1 MRPGRLLLFGGNE
14 ENCVTPLVKLIL
26 IRVGLG
32 LLTLFL
38 VTVVVFL
45 ATQALPGD
53 AARAILGKDAADVPR
68 YLALRKQLGL
78 DHPAIVQYTSWLGR
92 VVRGNLGNSLV
103 GGQVKVTTLLR
114 SRIINSATLVFFAA
128 LISVPLSILI
138 GALSAIWHDSK
149 FDNAVNILNLGLAA
163 LPEFVIGIF
172 VVLLFATAV
181 FKWLPSVSNVDSLAP
196 LSGQMKLFILPIIT
210 LVLAVI
216 PYISRMLR
224 ASTVEVLESEY
235 VMMARLKGVSESR
248 ILWHHA
254 LPNAIV
260 PTIQVIAINIAWL
273 AGGIVTV
280 EYLFG
285 FPGIG
290 AALVDA
296 VANRD
301 MPVVQ
306 ALCLM
311 IGAVYVILNLI
322 ADILTILISPRLRT
336 GLR

>member
-1 MRPGRLLLFGGNE
+1 VPPLLKLLL
-14 ENCVTPLVKLIL
+14 
-26 IRVGLG
+26 IRLGLG
-32 LLTLFL
+32 VLTLFL
-38 VTVVVFL
+38 VSIVVFV

-53 AARAILGKDAADVPR
+53 AAKAILGKDSADKVR
-68 YLALRKQLGL
+68 YEALRKELRL
-78 DHPAIVQYTSWLGR
+78 DRPILEQYTSWLGG
-92 VVRGNLGNSLV
+92 VARGDLGNSLV
-103 GGQVKVTTLLR
+103 GGEAKVTALLGA
-114 SRIINSATLVFFAA
+114 RIVNSATLVFLAA
-128 LISVPLSILI
+128 LFSIPISIVI
-138 GALSAIWHDSK
+138 GATSAIWRDSR
-149 FDNAVNILNLGLAA
+149 FDNVVNIGNLSLAA
-163 LPEFVIGIF
+163 LPEFVIGI
-172 VVLLFATAV
+172 VLVLLFATTV
-181 FKWLPSVSNVDSLAP
+181 VKWLPSVSNIDSLTPLISQAP
-196 LSGQMKLFILPIIT
+196 LFVLPVLT

-216 PYISRMLR
+216 PYVSRMLR

-235 VMMARLKGVSESR
+235 VMMARLKGLSESR
-248 ILWHHA
+248 VLWYHA

-290 AALVDA
+290 TALVDA

-306 ALCLM
+306 ALVLL
-311 IGAVYVILNLI
+311 IAAVYVVVNLI